1 MKVLITGANGFIGS
15 YLAEALIDEGYDVK
29 CLVRKT
35 SNLQWLL
42 PYQNTNKRNKISFI
56 YGDITDK
63 ASLYN
68 AVKDID
74 YVYHLAGLIK
84 THHPEDYYEVN
95 YLGTKNLIETV
106 KEVSPKLKKF
116 IFLSSLAASGPSAD
130 GHLLRES
137 DECHPITDYGKSKLR
152 AEELLKNKFMRDIPI
167 VIIRPPV
174 IYGPRDRGFYF
185 YFKVVKKRFIPVLR
199 NKLSFCFVSDLVNGI
214 ILTSESEKACGQI
227 YFISSDKTYSSE
239 QIGKLISDNLG
250 IRAVKIKIPKWL
262 ILTAGLVSE
271 SVAGF
276 IRKTSIFNRQ
286 KARELIQSYWICDV
300 SKAKRELGF
309 NPGVGIEEGIRTT
322 VDWYIKHGWL

>member
-15 YLAEALIDEGYDVK
+15 YLAEALIDKGYDVR

-42 PYQNTNKRNKISFI
+42 PYQKISKENKINFI

-63 ASLYN
+63 VSLYK

-74 YVYHLAGLIK
+74 YVYHLAGLVK
-84 THHPEDYYEVN
+84 AHNPEDYYKVN
-95 YLGTKNLIETV
+95 YEGTKNLIEAV
-106 KEVSPKLKKF
+106 KEVSGKVKKF
-116 IFLSSLAASGPSAD
+116 IFLSSLAASGPSRD
-130 GHLLRES
+130 GHLLKET

-174 IYGPRDRGFYF
+174 IYGSRDRGFYF
-185 YFKVVKKRFIPVLR
+185 YFKVVKKGFIPILGR
-199 NKLSFCFVSDLVNGI
+199 KFSICFVTDLVNGI
-214 ILTSESEKACGQI
+214 ILAAENEKACGQV
-227 YFISSDKTYSSE
+227 YFISGDKIYSSE
-239 QIGKLISDNLG
+239 QIGKIISENLEMK
-250 IRAVKIKIPKWL
+250 AVKIKIPDWL
-262 ILTAGLVSE
+262 VLTAGLVSE
-271 SVAGF
+271 SIANV
-276 IRKTSIFNRQ
+276 IKKTTVFNKQ
-286 KARELIQSYWICDV
+286 KARDLIQSYWVCDV

-309 NPGVGIEEGIRTT
+309 QPVVDIEKGMKTT